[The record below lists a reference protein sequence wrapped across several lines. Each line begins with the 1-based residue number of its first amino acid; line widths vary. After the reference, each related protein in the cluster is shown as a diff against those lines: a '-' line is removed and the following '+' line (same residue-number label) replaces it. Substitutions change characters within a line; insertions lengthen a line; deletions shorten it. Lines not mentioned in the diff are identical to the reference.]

1 MRDKIHQLERIRELR
16 LQQRQ
21 RERAQVKAEHDRT
34 VSAIRQLGD
43 MRQAAIAAWQ
53 AEAGAFAS
61 AGATRTAS
69 DVDSHTRIGRQI
81 AGHIAEIEKRTN
93 SAERVRRQKLRQL
106 DEKTKVVKAAE
117 KACEQLQILGERLA
131 AEEALREE
139 IMEEMQADQVVRR
152 NPEGFSP

>member
-1 MRDKIHQLERIRELR
+1 MRDKIHQLERIRALR

-21 RERAQVKAEHDRT
+21 RERAEVKAEHDRT
-34 VSAIRQLGD
+34 VAAIRQLGT
-43 MRQAAIAAWQ
+43 MKEAALAQWQ
-53 AEAGAFAS
+53 AQAGAFAS
-61 AGATRTAS
+61 KGATRDAR

-81 AGHIAEIEKRTN
+81 AGHVAEIEKRTN

-106 DEKTKVVKAAE
+106 ADKTKIVKAAE
-117 KACEQLQILGERLA
+117 KACEQLQILDERLA

-152 NPEGFSP
+152 DPEGFSR